1 MADKKD
7 ESEKPRSEKSR
18 KKWVRPALRTGKLFE
33 MNSLA
38 CGKSSPITQSC
49 FNNPTNS

>member
-1 MADKKD
+1 MAQKKD
-7 ESEKPRSEKSR
+7 GRSKAKPEKPR

-38 CGKSSPITQSC
+38 CGKSSGVTGTC
-49 FNNPTNS
+49 FLNPTNS